1 VFVITDVYI
10 KMTLPLGN
18 LVSRRVLHFR
28 RLPTIDQS
36 ILSQRDFALTCWQG
50 VLYDHILR
58 LQKPSHVCI
67 FIEDYTST
75 EL

>member
-1 VFVITDVYI
+1 
-10 KMTLPLGN
+10 MTLPLGN

-28 RLPTIDQS
+28 RLPTIDQTT
-36 ILSQRDFALTCWQG
+36 LSQRDFAFTCWQG
-50 VLYDHILR
+50 PWCDHTLR

-67 FIEDYTST
+67 FIEDNTSI